1 MRTTLT
7 LDDDVAVAVERR
19 RRAQGHSLKQE
30 VNELLRVGLLSV
42 ERTPEATHPR
52 PSFEPLRAGGCLLA
66 NIDNIAEVLSIAEGN
81 EHS

>member
-19 RRAQGHSLKQE
+19 RRERGHSLKEE
-30 VNELLRVGLLSV
+30 VNELLRVGLLNV
-42 ERTPEATHPR
+42 ERRRAEQAR
-52 PSFEPLRAGGCLLA
+52 PSFEPLRAGACLMP
-66 NIDNIAEVLSIAEGN
+66 NIDNIAEVLSIAEGD